1 MVDDPHA
8 ELKREGIERMRRF
21 HEARLDQQV
30 NAQRRAN
37 EAAGA
42 PRRNDYYGAAQ
53 AERNRSSLPVD
64 QPPPER
70 STP

>member
-1 MVDDPHA
+1 MVDDPH
-8 ELKREGIERMRRF
+8 EGLKREGIERMRRF
-21 HEARLDQQV
+21 HEARLDQQL

-42 PRRNDYYGAAQ
+42 PRRNDYGAAQ
-53 AERNRSSLPVD
+53 AERNRSSVPVD
-64 QPPPER
+64 QPPEER

>member
-1 MVDDPHA
+1 MDDPH
-8 ELKREGIERMRRF
+8 EGLKRESAEKMRRL

-42 PRRNDYYGAAQ
+42 PRRGDYQGTPT
-53 AERNRSSLPVD
+53 ERNRSLLPVD
-64 QPPPER
+64 QSPPDR